1 VVDLVLIL
9 SEGHN
14 QSTDFNP
21 HPEVM
26 MNNNSLLR
34 LQVRIQQAWTDL
46 RDSERGQ
53 TMVEYAGIGLVVVA
67 IVAAVA
73 AALSGDKDGGIGKA
87 ITGKISEIIGKIKEG
102 K

>member
-1 VVDLVLIL
+1 VGDLVLIL

-73 AALSGDKDGGIGKA
+73 AALSGGKDGGIGKA
-87 ITGKISEIIGKIKEG
+87 ITGKISEVIGKIKGG

>member
-1 VVDLVLIL
+1 
-9 SEGHN
+9 
-14 QSTDFNP
+14 
-21 HPEVM
+21 

-73 AALSGDKDGGIGKA
+73 AALSGGKDGGIGKA
-87 ITGKISEIIGKIKEG
+87 ITGKISEVIGKIKGG

>member
-1 VVDLVLIL
+1 
-9 SEGHN
+9 
-14 QSTDFNP
+14 
-21 HPEVM
+21 

-67 IVAAVA
+67 LVAGA
-73 AALSGDKDGGIGKA
+73 AAARGGGA
-87 ITGKISEIIGKIKEG
+87 
-102 K
+102 

>member
-1 VVDLVLIL
+1 
-9 SEGHN
+9 
-14 QSTDFNP
+14 
-21 HPEVM
+21 

-67 IVAAVA
+67 LVA
-73 AALSGDKDGGIGKA
+73 AAAAAVSG
-87 ITGKISEIIGKIKEG
+87 
-102 K
+102 

>member
-1 VVDLVLIL
+1 MVDLVLIL

-67 IVAAVA
+67 LVA
-73 AALSGDKDGGIGKA
+73 AAASAAESAALLASRR
-87 ITGKISEIIGKIKEG
+87 
-102 K
+102 

>member
-1 VVDLVLIL
+1 
-9 SEGHN
+9 
-14 QSTDFNP
+14 
-21 HPEVM
+21 

-73 AALSGDKDGGIGKA
+73 AAVSGKDQSIGKA
-87 ITGKISEIIGKIKEG
+87 ITSKISQIIGSIKTGG

>member
-1 VVDLVLIL
+1 
-9 SEGHN
+9 
-14 QSTDFNP
+14 
-21 HPEVM
+21 

-53 TMVEYAGIGLVVVA
+53 TMVEYAGIGLV
-67 IVAAVA
+67 AAVA
-73 AALSGDKDGGIGKA
+73 TALSGGGKDGGIGKA
-87 ITGKISEIIGKIKEG
+87 ITGKISAVIGTIKGG

>member
-1 VVDLVLIL
+1 
-9 SEGHN
+9 
-14 QSTDFNP
+14 
-21 HPEVM
+21 

-73 AALSGDKDGGIGKA
+73 AALSDSKDGGIGKA
-87 ITGKISEIIGKIKEG
+87 ITGKISEVIGTIKGG

>member
-1 VVDLVLIL
+1 
-9 SEGHN
+9 
-14 QSTDFNP
+14 
-21 HPEVM
+21 

-67 IVAAVA
+67 IVAAA
-73 AALSGDKDGGIGKA
+73 AAAVSGKDKSIGEA
-87 ITGKISEIIGKIKEG
+87 ITGKISQISGSIKTGGK
-102 K
+102 

>member
-1 VVDLVLIL
+1 
-9 SEGHN
+9 
-14 QSTDFNP
+14 
-21 HPEVM
+21 

-67 IVAAVA
+67 
-73 AALSGDKDGGIGKA
+73 LSGGKDGGIGKA
-87 ITGKISEIIGKIKEG
+87 ITGKISEVIGTIKGG

>member
-73 AALSGDKDGGIGKA
+73 AALSGGKDGGIGKA
-87 ITGKISEIIGKIKEG
+87 ITGKISEVIGTIKGG

>member
-1 VVDLVLIL
+1 
-9 SEGHN
+9 
-14 QSTDFNP
+14 
-21 HPEVM
+21 

-67 IVAAVA
+67 LVA
-73 AALSGDKDGGIGKA
+73 AAAAAVGGQEKSNGQA
-87 ITGKISEIIGKIKEG
+87 ITSKISQIIGSIKTGGE
-102 K
+102 

>member
-1 VVDLVLIL
+1 
-9 SEGHN
+9 
-14 QSTDFNP
+14 
-21 HPEVM
+21 

-67 IVAAVA
+67 IVAAA
-73 AALSGDKDGGIGKA
+73 AAAVSGTDKSIGEA
-87 ITGKISEIIGKIKEG
+87 ITGKISQIIGSIKTGG

>member
-1 VVDLVLIL
+1 
-9 SEGHN
+9 
-14 QSTDFNP
+14 
-21 HPEVM
+21 